1 MGGWGFSAPK
11 DEQHID
17 VVSLRLRTRF
27 RRELLVVYVAAQG
40 KSLRH
45 ANDAIRQLRL
55 CYSVYITSTSG

>member
-27 RRELLVVYVAAQG
+27 RRELLVVYVAG
-40 KSLRH
+40 EEL
-45 ANDAIRQLRL
+45 
-55 CYSVYITSTSG
+55 TSCNTPVALML